1 MGKVVEKTEERI
13 YEILRVIEK
22 KFVTNKERKC
32 KSK

>member
-1 MGKVVEKTEERI
+1 MEKVVEETEERI

-22 KFVTNKERKC
+22 KFVTNKERKS